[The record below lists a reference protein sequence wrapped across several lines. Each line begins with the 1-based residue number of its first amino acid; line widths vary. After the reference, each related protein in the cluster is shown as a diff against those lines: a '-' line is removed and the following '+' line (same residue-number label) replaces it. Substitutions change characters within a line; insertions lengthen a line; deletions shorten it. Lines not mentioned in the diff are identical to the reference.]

1 MFTLVFH
8 EFDTKS
14 SVWHIYLSRN
24 FAQSKPQLNQ
34 TGQQELE
41 VQLFELQLLI
51 HESNNNELAAK
62 EAQINALPNE
72 FYEIKAKTESITSQ
86 FKNRTCQQREQ
97 QKQIKS
103 IIIMITATRIQ
114 DLLPN
119 AMPRKCG
126 HSPTAKTVL
135 TE

>member
-14 SVWHIYLSRN
+14 SVWYIYLSRN

-41 VQLFELQLLI
+41 VQLFELQLL
-51 HESNNNELAAK
+51 K
-62 EAQINALPNE
+62 AQINALPNE

>member
-34 TGQQELE
+34 TGQQELG
-41 VQLFELQLLI
+41 VQLFELQLL
-51 HESNNNELAAK
+51 K
-62 EAQINALPNE
+62 AQINALPNE